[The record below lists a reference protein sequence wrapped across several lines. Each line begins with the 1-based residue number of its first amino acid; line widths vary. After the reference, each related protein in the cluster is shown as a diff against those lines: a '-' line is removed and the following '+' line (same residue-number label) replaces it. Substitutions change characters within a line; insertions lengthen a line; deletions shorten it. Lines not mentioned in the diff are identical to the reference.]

1 MMTQCITFFFSF
13 YTRKDFYRK
22 NLISN
27 ELYTESDFFFS
38 LSLFINSLFALLW
51 KCNRYFLLTTTKQ
64 NGIKRG
70 KSLATLRERVERQ
83 RSVTSSVNH
92 GSESNSLEGLNLERG
107 DSNYKSRCV
116 EQLDNQVS
124 TLHQD
129 VAALSVE
136 VNIVQQ

>member
-1 MMTQCITFFFSF
+1 MQS
-13 YTRKDFYRK
+13 
-22 NLISN
+22 
-27 ELYTESDFFFS
+27 
-38 LSLFINSLFALLW
+38 
-51 KCNRYFLLTTTKQ
+51 LTTT
-64 NGIKRG
+64 NRIKRG

-83 RSVTSSVNH
+83 RSVTSSANH

-107 DSNYKSRCV
+107 DSNYKVRCV

-136 VNIVQQ
+136 VNMVYSNI